1 MPTRREGR
9 EWALQVLFQLDFQ
22 PTDPSEALA
31 QFWQSNDSQHEP
43 CAFTEELVCGVME
56 HLPAVDELIQRYAD
70 NWDLRRLGRVD
81 RNVLRLAIF
90 ELMHRSD
97 IPPAVSI
104 NEAIDLA
111 KYFSSLESGRF
122 VNGVLDRARKELE
135 EASPGDSE

>member
-1 MPTRREGR
+1 MTTRREGR

-22 PTDPSEALA
+22 PADPIETLA
-31 QFWQSNDSQHEP
+31 QFWQSNDLQHDP
-43 CAFTEELVCGVME
+43 CVFTEELVCGVME
-56 HLPAVDELIQRYAD
+56 CRPAVDELIQRYAD
-70 NWDLRRLGRVD
+70 NWDLGRLGRVD

-90 ELMHRSD
+90 ELMHRND

-111 KYFSSLESGRF
+111 KYFSSSESGRF

-135 EASPGDSE
+135 ATTPGDSE